1 MSGNEDDYLKRVS
14 VDFVIEQLKMRE
26 EDAVKA
32 GRLDRYDVL
41 IKDKDI
47 KIKVKF
53 SKPRQRSRCIS
64 PKWEFAKII
73 HSSRL
78 WPIGI
83 YDFYILVGFGKNG
96 NIEKFWKIS
105 ADDGV
110 IYRKNQIF
118 IPICDTDDYEAY
130 KRYELSIIEEL
141 SPGEFKWVD

>member
-1 MSGNEDDYLKRVS
+1 MGSKEDDLLKRVA
-14 VDFVIEQLKMRE
+14 VDFVISQLRMRG

-32 GRLDRYDVL
+32 HRLDRHDIL

-64 PKWEFAKII
+64 HKWEFAKII

-78 WPIGI
+78 WPIDV
-83 YDFYILVGFGKNG
+83 YDFYILVGFGEVG

-105 ADDGV
+105 ADDSV

-118 IPICDTDDYEAY
+118 IPVRDTDDFEEY
-130 KRYELSIIEEL
+130 KKYELGILEDQGS
-141 SPGEFKWVD
+141 GEFKWID

>member
-1 MSGNEDDYLKRVS
+1 MGSKEDDYLKRVS
-14 VDFVIEQLKMRE
+14 VDFVISQLRIRE

-32 GRLDRYDVL
+32 GRLDRHDIL

-64 PKWEFAKII
+64 PRWEFAKII

-78 WPIGI
+78 WPIDV
-83 YDFYILVGFGKNG
+83 YDFYILVGFGENG

-105 ADDGV
+105 ADDNV
-110 IYRKNQIF
+110 MYRKNQIF
-118 IPICDTDDYEAY
+118 IPIRDTYDYEEY
-130 KRYELSIIEEL
+130 KKYELSILEDQN
-141 SPGEFKWVD
+141 SGEFKWID